1 MATGTTRHHSSG
13 DVQALGAAP
22 RMAAETR
29 VSRVGLVLRFVDN
42 EVLVL
47 ILLCDADH
55 LSGRFDEMC
64 LGSVSSVGAICSPHY
79 QST

>member
-1 MATGTTRHHSSG
+1 MCRRSERLHEWLLRQG
-13 DVQALGAAP
+13 
-22 RMAAETR
+22 
-29 VSRVGLVLRFVDN
+29 SRESGLVLRFVDN